1 MLSLDDKDLD
11 ILGVLQRD
19 ATLSAQQVADRVG
32 LSLSPSWRRIKRLRE
47 EGVIQATVALVD
59 PAKVGLKMT
68 AFASVTLSNHAEET
82 VRDFDRA
89 LESWPEVM
97 EAHKVT
103 GDRDYLLRIL
113 VPDIEAYEDFLSHKL
128 LPHPAIAGVSSR
140 FSLKRLKAKTV
151 LPL

>member
-1 MLSLDDKDLD
+1 MAALDAKDRE

-19 ATLSAQQVADRVG
+19 ATLSVQDVADRVG
-32 LSLSPSWRRIKRLRE
+32 LSLSPCWRRIKRLRE
-47 EGVIQATVALVD
+47 AGVIAATVALVD

-68 AFASVTLSNHAEET
+68 VFASVTLTSHADET
-82 VRDFDRA
+82 VKAFDRA
-89 LESWPEVM
+89 LEAWPEVM
-97 EAHKVT
+97 EVHKVT

-113 VPDIEAYEDFLSHKL
+113 VPDIEAYEDFLSRKL